1 MATTEDKK
9 LIEKLLKKNRKW
21 FERWMV
27 FEDKI
32 AADLTVVMR
41 DLEVSKRNIVMR
53 HVSRLALD
61 ENGVFLNS
69 PDNSGIVLEMIRD
82 VGKFNREMIEPGA
95 PYTKW
100 VTKNFEKSGLKGI
113 AKALDTVKVADQAR
127 LPAKGYRARSAM
139 KLVTQAQDMMFR
151 QVYDRGNMDLGILRR
166 TFMQNITD
174 PQGNADTL
182 RRALIDTGQ
191 IEGMLDSAGRRIT
204 ADERADRIARYE
216 PQTLSRK
223 THDES
228 INDFY
233 YDGEAPGLDEQFR
246 LWDATMDNRTSSS
259 HARRNGKVL
268 TIEEWQAH
276 DWGDGQH
283 GLPPTRP
290 RCRCDGIFV
299 DPAWFSK
306 ETQEQQFT
314 NRIRVTPLEQ
324 EIAA

>member
-69 PDNSGIVLEMIRD
+69 PDNTGVVLEMIRD

-113 AKALDTVKVADQAR
+113 AKALDTVKVADTGATWTSGYCAR
-127 LPAKGYRARSAM
+127 CLCATSQTHRVTLIRSGALLLIPARS
-139 KLVTQAQDMMFR
+139 KGCST
-151 QVYDRGNMDLGILRR
+151 
-166 TFMQNITD
+166 
-174 PQGNADTL
+174 
-182 RRALIDTGQ
+182 
-191 IEGMLDSAGRRIT
+191 
-204 ADERADRIARYE
+204 
-216 PQTLSRK
+216 
-223 THDES
+223 
-228 INDFY
+228 
-233 YDGEAPGLDEQFR
+233 APGV
-246 LWDATMDNRTSSS
+246 A
-259 HARRNGKVL
+259 
-268 TIEEWQAH
+268 
-276 DWGDGQH
+276 
-283 GLPPTRP
+283 
-290 RCRCDGIFV
+290 
-299 DPAWFSK
+299 
-306 ETQEQQFT
+306 
-314 NRIRVTPLEQ
+314 
-324 EIAA
+324 